1 MLSPVNRSVLR
12 FLLLFLTRFYFLP
25 VFGTCPAL
33 FERVGMSL
41 NASILT
47 SVWKFAQVILRGE
60 NANADKEKYL
70 VLKKLIEATRMEV
83 AGVR

>member
-1 MLSPVNRSVLR
+1 MGLVQPNSKELVC
-12 FLLLFLTRFYFLP
+12 LTLH
-25 VFGTCPAL
+25 
-33 FERVGMSL
+33 S
-41 NASILT
+41 SILT

-70 VLKKLIEATRMEV
+70 VLKKLIEVTKMEDV